1 MAYQREG
8 IIPFVL
14 SIIRH
19 RRKMQQK
26 PELDAAKEFQKQQE
40 MAQKMLLSAYGKS
53 PYEADMPDYGTAFA
67 KALKS
72 MSGEE

>member
-14 SIIRH
+14 SIMRH

-26 PELDAAKEFQKQQE
+26 PELDATKEFQKQQE
-40 MAQKMLLSAYGKS
+40 MAQKMLLSAYSKS
-53 PYEADMPDYGTAFA
+53 PYEADMPDYGAAFA

-72 MSGEE
+72 MGGEE

>member
-26 PELDAAKEFQKQQE
+26 PELDATKEFQKQQE

>member
-14 SIIRH
+14 SVIRH
-19 RRKMQQK
+19 RRKMAQK
-26 PELDAAKEFQKQQE
+26 PELDATKEYQKQQE

-72 MSGEE
+72 MDEE

>member
-1 MAYQREG
+1 MAVREG

-26 PELDAAKEFQKQQE
+26 PELDATKDFQKQQE

-53 PYEADMPDYGTAFA
+53 PYEADIPDYGTAFA

>member
-26 PELDAAKEFQKQQE
+26 PELDATKEFQKQQE
-40 MAQKMLLSAYGKS
+40 MAQKMLLSAYSKS

-67 KALKS
+67 KALGSLGGK
-72 MSGEE
+72 E